1 MREKRASHNF
11 RFGRRSAAQRDVLT
25 VVMNKAHNSYESEY
39 ATPTVELGLWLRALK
54 SFFDLDNLPL
64 SETERGAILKRDFTC
79 EVNITRAV
87 LLRSLNLI
95 GKLSQRESLPHDYDE
110 NEAVAPDAA
119 LRLEDGAHF
128 QNEVSESL
136 PALYEA
142 LRDACLICDGLLA
155 APSIRF
161 GGWAGLRSIMS
172 RELERSEAAR
182 SFSTAA
188 CVRAPDALPDPLRT
202 LAGNLTPDELG
213 EDVLNIFSTFM
224 LSLEH
229 LRFVELSL
237 KSDGH
242 LKQLLPV
249 FALVHDETREL
260 LDLLENRALH
270 VEGARKN
277 ILDALDGTAYAIR
290 MELRKVFEHELVGL
304 CALAHPPQIYA
315 RTENAHGLLRDCF
328 QQSVVAIAQNV
339 EPGFDGSQLFS
350 SYNTRLEQ
358 SLALRLDLWRLLE
371 LVRQAGSER
380 GPYPKA
386 LLLER
391 LAAFS
396 EKSLR
401 FLMYKDWDSFE
412 RFIEDVES
420 ALTDAQLETV
430 LHRFEAFLETLFG
443 QINIRAVL
451 SDHPFEPNHVGV

>member
-1 MREKRASHNF
+1 M
-11 RFGRRSAAQRDVLT
+11 RSAAQRDVLR

-39 ATPTVELGLWLRALK
+39 ATPTIELGLWLRALK

-87 LLRSLNLI
+87 LLRCLNLI
-95 GKLSQRESLPHDYDE
+95 GKLSQQESLPHAYDE

-119 LRLEDGAHF
+119 LHLPDAALHLEDSAGF

-142 LRDACLICDGLLA
+142 LRDACLICEGLLA
-155 APSIRF
+155 APSVRF
-161 GGWAGLRSIMS
+161 GGSAGLRSVLS

-188 CVRAPDALPDPLRT
+188 SGRVPDALPDPLRT
-202 LAGNLTPDELG
+202 LAGKLTPDELG

-224 LSLEH
+224 VSLEH
-229 LRFVELSL
+229 LRFIELSL

-270 VEGARKN
+270 VEGARRN

-304 CALAHPPQIYA
+304 CALAHPPQVFA

-358 SLALRLDLWRLLE
+358 SLVLRRDLWRLLE

-412 RFIEDVES
+412 RFVEDVES
-420 ALTDAQLETV
+420 APTDAQLETV

-451 SDHPFEPNHVGV
+451 SEHPFEPNHVGV

>member
-1 MREKRASHNF
+1 MHN
-11 RFGRRSAAQRDVLT
+11 A
-25 VVMNKAHNSYESEY
+25 NNSYESEY
-39 ATPTVELGLWLRALK
+39 ATPTRELGLWLRALK
-54 SFFDLDNLPL
+54 SFFDLENLPL

-87 LLRSLNLI
+87 LLRCLNLI
-95 GKLSQRESLPHDYDE
+95 GKLSQQESLPHAFDE
-110 NEAVAPDAA
+110 NEAIAPDAAA
-119 LRLEDGAHF
+119 LRLEGDARF
-128 QNEVSESL
+128 QDDVSESL
-136 PALYEA
+136 PALYEV

-161 GGWAGLRSIMS
+161 GGWAGLRSILS

-182 SFSTAA
+182 SFSAAA
-188 CVRAPDALPDPLRT
+188 CGRAPDALPDSLRA
-202 LAGNLTPDELG
+202 LAGKLTPDELG
-213 EDVLNIFSTFM
+213 EDILNIFATFM
-224 LSLEH
+224 RSLEH
-229 LRFVELSL
+229 LRFVELAL
-237 KSDGH
+237 KRDGH
-242 LKQLLPV
+242 LKQLLPI
-249 FALVHDETREL
+249 FALVLDETREL

-270 VEGARKN
+270 VEGAGKN
-277 ILDALDGTAYAIR
+277 ILDALDGTAYAIS

-304 CALAHPPQIYA
+304 CALAHPPQVYA

-339 EPGFDGSQLFS
+339 EPGFDGSRLFS

-412 RFIEDVES
+412 RFVEDVES
-420 ALTDAQLETV
+420 APTDAQLETV

-451 SDHPFEPNHVGV
+451 SDHPFEPNHISS